1 VERFMQTSADPVNAV
16 TQSLSTGDAIVVWST
31 LAMAVLT
38 FAMAI
43 AAWRNVR
50 LTRHLIE
57 AQVVPTIS
65 ARVEQLDPGQPTLC
79 FVMENTGRIA
89 ANDLQVSVVS
99 PADTEVGLKL
109 QRQVE
114 EFLLRVPVLLPS
126 IPLSFMIEDS
136 LAESLRALGS
146 TLRIDAQFRV
156 SGNGKR
162 VFKTSSQVGAF
173 LPNGQLL
180 DPPSAHRRNAQLV
193 EKIAAPLRVIADQL
207 TSAPRRQ

>member
-1 VERFMQTSADPVNAV
+1 MHATADSVSAV

-31 LAMAVLT
+31 FAMAVLT

-43 AAWRNVR
+43 AAWRNVH
-50 LTRHLIE
+50 LTRQLIE
-57 AQVVPTIS
+57 TQVVPAIS

-79 FVMENTGRIA
+79 FVMENTGRVA

-136 LAESLRALGS
+136 LAQSLRGLGS

-180 DPPSAHRRNAQLV
+180 NPPSAYRRNAQLV

-207 TSAPRRQ
+207 TSAAKRP